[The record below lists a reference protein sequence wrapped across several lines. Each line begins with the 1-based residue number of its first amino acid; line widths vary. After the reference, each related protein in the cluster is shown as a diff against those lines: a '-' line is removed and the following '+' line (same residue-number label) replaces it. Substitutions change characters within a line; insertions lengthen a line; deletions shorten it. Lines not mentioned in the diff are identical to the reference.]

1 METQWIS
8 APHDRPRC
16 RALDRHGQRCRQ
28 PVLWDE
34 GANRPLSTRCQRHG
48 GLADAALVGRPA
60 AGSTGRPS
68 GPARPLAGLFAL
80 VLAGGLCLAMTGP
93 ALASFETA
101 VTAYEQG
108 AYVDAQREFQILADA
123 GDDRAK
129 PYLERIR
136 RKLQRETPAEESIAT
151 TLESA
156 VTNLFDAPERPRI
169 EPPTVGPAAE
179 PDRSATGRP
188 AGHVE
193 PGGGSGQAPSHS
205 EVVVPRHGSI
215 WSSVYHLPGDAT
227 VIGLQYVARFLSA
240 DNLGRE
246 LQIMSRHSDEIAISV
261 LAGFWWLVIV
271 RGAVGTALA
280 LWRVMKAATAPRKEQ
295 RYG

>member
-16 RALDRHGQRCRQ
+16 RALDRQGQRCRQ
-28 PVLWDE
+28 AVLWDE
-34 GANRPLSTRCQRHG
+34 TANRPLSSRCRHHG
-48 GLADAALVGRPA
+48 GLADAALLGRPD
-60 AGSTGRPS
+60 AGSAR
-68 GPARPLAGLFAL
+68 GPARFLAGLFAL

-93 ALASFETA
+93 ALASFESA

-108 AYVDAQREFQILADA
+108 AYVEAQREFRALEETGDPRA
-123 GDDRAK
+123 G

-136 RKLQRETPAEESIAT
+136 RKLKGESAAEQNIAT
-151 TLESA
+151 SLETA
-156 VTNLFDAPERPRI
+156 VTNLFDAPDRPSV
-169 EPPTVGPAAE
+169 ESPAAGPATEA
-179 PDRSATGRP
+179 DRSAGSRPTGP
-188 AGHVE
+188 AGS
-193 PGGGSGQAPSHS
+193 GGRSGQAPLAPDS

-240 DNLGRE
+240 DNLERE
-246 LQIMSRHSDEIAISV
+246 LQIISRHSDEIALSV
-261 LAGFWWLVIV
+261 LAGLWWLVIV
-271 RGAVGTALA
+271 RGAIGTALT
-280 LWRVMKAATAPRKEQ
+280 LGRVMKAATAPRKEQ